1 MAALTR
7 SRGTWILIL
16 LLATGLFVFREKRS
30 LGGPATP
37 PGVCPNCNTATTT
50 TISTTV
56 VASTFPGNI
65 INIPDN
71 LLMTSTGHIVC
82 NDPASPT
89 ADSAC
94 NITLNVGGNMTMQ
107 AGSSIDANNTV
118 DGGHGGT
125 IFITVCGDLTMDGP
139 SGADAGALITSQH
152 LSNGT
157 DDGGKITVVVG
168 CVTLDTSDPAIGICG
183 NPTGDI
189 LISAGATITSN
200 SNSHRAGDI
209 ALYAGRNITVKG
221 TVSAEGTGG
230 TGHGGAI
237 TIDACCELFVDD
249 TGVVT
254 SRGLDPGADRVHL
267 EGCVVTILG
276 LVQSTAP
283 GHTDPSPLCTPP
295 IRPGKPPESTGCVE
309 IWAGTTL
316 TIDSTGTHKGE
327 INADIGFSG
336 GTSGRGWIDILANGN
351 ILLNDGAGNDGPS
364 PNLAPGDLDS
374 PYLVHANMN
383 VLTNSFGGVILV
395 QSRLGK
401 VDTFGNALQANA
413 TPSGGKGGL
422 ITVEAGG
429 LSPVP
434 GGDVNFHDAS
444 IQAIGSNTNNCPSD
458 KEGGHIFARSSN
470 GQVLGVPNGELNAD
484 GGNAPAN
491 DTCDHL
497 GDVTLQDCGPP
508 PDPAFA
514 YGGTVIPAP
523 PIILADTC
531 GVPVVFPAFAPG
543 SHEVYPAD
551 TCATACQPVT
561 PTPTPTVTSTPTPTT
576 TPTPFCNK
584 LPVQTVLAGRVPDV
598 IVRTD
603 LGGSIQAAVAGAT
616 DTNGDGYIIVG
627 VVSNGTGALGGSTT
641 QNVVID
647 QVYPKP
653 FLLIGCSVTMINP
666 RANAGNPTGWIK
678 PGAGVLNPPGGNIFA
693 MDLHG
698 TGSTGVNGAG
708 WKVEGNGR
716 ELRNTGASGNT
727 TGIWFVGGNNIMHNG
742 AASSN
747 SGVGLKI
754 EGNGNYVT
762 DTDVFSN
769 TSHGVQVIGNN
780 NQLLKIDAGDI
791 GKGNGGDGVNVNG
804 TGNLIQECDAYA
816 NSGNGISATGG
827 ANTLNKNN
835 GGGKGKGNGQKGIAV
850 GGSGPLTQN
859 TARGNTGFGFDLT
872 SGGHTLKNNVS
883 GGTGSGE
890 PNGGCQ
896 YNVAGSNTNS
906 GGNTSNG
913 VTVTGNPFPT
923 GCKN

>member
-16 LLATGLFVFREKRS
+16 LLATGLFLFREKRT
-30 LGGPATP
+30 LGGPAPP

-50 TISTTV
+50 TLSTTV
-56 VASTFPGNI
+56 NLFPGGTYNV
-65 INIPDN
+65 PDN

-82 NDPASPT
+82 NDPALPT

-94 NITLNVGGNMTMQ
+94 NITVNVGGNMTMQ

-168 CVTLDTSDPAIGICG
+168 CVTLDTSVDPAIGICG

-267 EGCVVTILG
+267 EGCVVAISG

-283 GHTDPSPLCTPP
+283 GHTAPSPLCTPP

-383 VLTNSFGGVILV
+383 VLTDSFGGVILV

-413 TPSGGKGGL
+413 TVSGSKGGF

-444 IQAIGSNTNNCPSD
+444 IQAIGSNTNNCPSA

-470 GQVLGVPNGELNAD
+470 GQVLGVAPGELNAD

-523 PIILADTC
+523 PIILADAC
-531 GVPVVFPAFAPG
+531 GVPVVFPAFAPL
-543 SHEVYPAD
+543 SPEVYPAD

-561 PTPTPTVTSTPTPTT
+561 PTPTPTITSTPTPTT

-603 LGGSIQAAVAGAT
+603 LGGSIQAVVAGAT

-698 TGSTGVNGAG
+698 TGSTGVDGAG

-716 ELRNTGASGNT
+716 ELRNTVGSGNT
-727 TGIWFVGGNNIMHNG
+727 TGIWFKGDNNIMHNG

-754 EGNGNYVT
+754 EGNGNYTT
-762 DTDVFSN
+762 DTAVFSN
-769 TSHGVQVIGNN
+769 TSHGVQVIGNT

-791 GKGNGGDGVNVNG
+791 GKGNSGDGFNVSGNNNVLTENTARSNTLDGIRIISG
-804 TGNLIQECDAYA
+804 TGNALK
-816 NSGNGISATGG
+816 
-827 ANTLNKNN
+827 KN
-835 GGGKGKGNGQKGIAV
+835 
-850 GGSGPLTQN
+850 L
-859 TARGNTGFGFDLT
+859 
-872 SGGHTLKNNVS
+872 S
-883 GGTGSGE
+883 GGTASQN
-890 PNGGCQ
+890 NGDCEFEV
-896 YNVAGSNTNS
+896 VAGNINK
-906 GGNTSNG
+906 GENKANN
-913 VTVTGNPFPT
+913 VTVPGAVNSPFPT
-923 GCKN
+923 GCIGSP